1 MPRESWRRWFLAD
14 TGQLR
19 HPIQLLCLPHA
30 GGGASSY
37 RDWLGGLV
45 GGADVIPVQL
55 PGRENRIREP
65 LPASMSALVNDLTE
79 AVAQANFVHV
89 ALFGHSL
96 GAIMATKLSEALEA
110 CSTPVRHLFVSGYP
124 GPGQILARR
133 TVRMA
138 GADDAVLLE
147 SLADIDAALS
157 AKLDNEELRAIALA
171 AIRADLRL
179 AATCRF
185 GNERLAS
192 PITVLGGV
200 SDPLLAGQNLS
211 RWGALTRGDCMVFRL
226 PGDHFYLATQGP
238 ALAGIISGRL
248 APDTRD
254 AGADE
259 AVTPFD
265 PPEVTTPNVIY
276 DPYDPQVHDDP
287 YVTYGALR
295 QHAPVYRNDDVDF
308 WALSRHADV
317 ALALRDTRRFSSA
330 NGILIEPS
338 AWGPSAHHFQSLLAM
353 DPPGHTRIRAL
364 TAAPFG
370 RHRMPLL
377 EPMIRRAA
385 RDVLDPLLDAGT
397 FDFARDFAGRFP
409 ADVLCQV
416 MGVPNGDRAYV
427 AGLAQAAAR
436 HNELSRDIPV
446 ASFAAAG
453 QLSGVYRALVAD
465 RRRRRRDDLISEL
478 LDAELGGK
486 RLTED
491 EIVAFLHALTG
502 AANDTVVHLLGSAW
516 FWAWRCPQQGNMA
529 LTGEIAAWIE
539 ETLRYDTPTQF
550 VARTL
555 VPDLDLHGVRVPA
568 GARILLLIGAAN
580 RDPEVFPAAD
590 SYELSRDSR
599 RTLSFGKG
607 RHTCLGAA
615 VARTQARI
623 ALEEL
628 VARVAEYDIRV
639 AGIRRAPS
647 AEIRGFTN
655 LPTTV
660 TRRR

>member
-1 MPRESWRRWFLAD
+1 M
-14 TGQLR
+14 
-19 HPIQLLCLPHA
+19 CLPHA

-37 RDWLGGLV
+37 RDWLGGLA
-45 GGADVIPVQL
+45 GAADVIPVQL

-65 LPASMSALVNDLTE
+65 LPASMSALVDELTE
-79 AVAQANFVHV
+79 AVALASFTQVV
-89 ALFGHSL
+89 LFGHSL
-96 GAIMATKLSEALEA
+96 GAVIATKLSEALEA
-110 CSTPVRHLFVSGYP
+110 RGTPVRHLFVSGYP
-124 GPGQILARR
+124 GPGQIPAWHA
-133 TVRMA
+133 VRMA

-147 SLADIDAALS
+147 SLADIDAAQS
-157 AKLDNEELRAIALA
+157 TKLDNEELRAIALA

-179 AATCRF
+179 ASTCRF
-185 GNERLAS
+185 GAERLAS
-192 PITVLGGV
+192 PITVVGGV

-211 RWGALTRGDCMVFRL
+211 RWGELTRGDCTVFRL
-226 PGDHFYLATQGP
+226 PGDHFYLATQGR
-238 ALAGIISGRL
+238 ALAGIIRGRL
-248 APDTRD
+248 APGTRD
-254 AGADE
+254 ASAGVREPDTRLQSQE
-259 AVTPFD
+259 A
-265 PPEVTTPNVIY
+265 TTLNVSY
-276 DPYDPQVHDDP
+276 DPYDPQVHNDP
-287 YVTYGALR
+287 YGTYSVLR

-338 AWGPSAHHFQSLLAM
+338 AWGASAHHFQSLLAM

-370 RHRMPLL
+370 RHRVPSL
-377 EPMIRRAA
+377 ESMIRRAA
-385 RDVLDPLLDAGT
+385 RDTLDPLIEAGT

-416 MGVPNGDRAYV
+416 MGVPDSDRAYV

-436 HNELSRDIPV
+436 HDELSRDIPV

-453 QLSGVYRALVAD
+453 QLSGVYQALVAD

-516 FWAWRCPQQGNMA
+516 FWAWRCPQQGSMA

-590 SYELSRDSR
+590 SYELSRDTR
-599 RTLSFGKG
+599 RSLSFGKG

-615 VARTQARI
+615 VARTEARI